1 MDPGRAQLSNI
12 PGLGVSSQARELRP
26 LTNEII
32 ERRLC
37 GLCAEYIE
45 CPPFMASR
53 CCGDNYHYGCTVVM
67 TREVAQCSV
76 CKKTPVEFAR
86 DTDFAEEVKKYDW
99 SLFEPASAAG
109 GYAPIQAFDSE
120 SASEQAGSI
129 GAVAGPSGLSGNRNQ
144 QAVDVEEV
152 ERALAQLGT
161 FVQQGLGAQ
170 ELVPPKAPHPFH
182 PPLLTA
188 AQTIARPSLKLNI
201 VSMTRT
207 FERLLGQLW
216 MPDELQALAGQSG
229 YSFLRQMMDVGV
241 VPGWQELCAEEDH
254 LCGKQMNIDKSDDA
268 RAFFTA
274 MQQHLDQLA
283 PEHQFFVTFACSRQN
298 PVTGCPEPVSPVV
311 RIFRHPTEPRLIFL
325 FTVGEPV
332 PSRALGRLVYGSFA
346 SGTQLVKYLQ
356 FLMLVS
362 EATQAIFVRPTKKG
376 ESDAEGLDKIDVKAF
391 VQQYPPRDFGLGDP
405 SKNNR
410 RILLYAA
417 RSLGLQRIRK
427 EDAEK
432 VTLLNNMI
440 EGDLRNSQLTVKN
453 VIDHILGLGYRKKRG
468 VHLLYDMPATQMPG
482 LHGRDLEL
490 NRQMINLQNDLA
502 DVLIE
507 MYNLRATSKTDY
519 ILIELEPEV
528 FTLPEE
534 ILVLVLDTDR
544 LYLVN
549 MKNRSVSVQCSSSID
564 DICDFC
570 QVFMSGCQIL
580 KANIISYAPTQT
592 KKSLAE
598 S

>member
-1 MDPGRAQLSNI
+1 MDPSRAQLSNI
-12 PGLGVSSQARELRP
+12 PGLGASSLARELQP

-32 ERRLC
+32 ERRFC

-45 CPPFMASR
+45 RPPFMASR
-53 CCGDNYHYGCTVVM
+53 CCEHNYHYGCTVVM

-76 CKKTPVEFAR
+76 CKKTPVEFTR

-109 GYAPIQAFDSE
+109 SCAPIQAFDSE
-120 SASEQAGSI
+120 AVSEQAGAI
-129 GAVAGPSGLSGNRNQ
+129 GAVSGPTGLSGTRNQ
-144 QAVDVEEV
+144 QVVDVEEA
-152 ERALAQLGT
+152 ERALAQPGI
-161 FVQQGLGAQ
+161 FVQQNLVAQ
-170 ELVPPKAPHPFH
+170 ELVPPGAPHLH
-182 PPLLTA
+182 PALPTV
-188 AQTIARPSLKLNI
+188 AQTIVRPSLKLNM
-201 VSMTRT
+201 VSMTKT

-216 MPDELQALAGQSG
+216 MPVELQSLAMQRG

-241 VPGWQELCAEEDH
+241 VPRWQQMCDKEDH
-254 LCGKQMNIDKSDDA
+254 LCGKQMNIDKSGGA

-283 PEHQFFVTFACSRQN
+283 PEHRFFVTFACSRQN

-325 FTVGEPV
+325 FTIGEPV
-332 PSRALGRLVYGSFA
+332 PSRALGRLVYWSFA

-362 EATQAIFVRPTKKG
+362 EATQAIFVHPTKKG

-417 RSLGLQRIRK
+417 QSLGLQRIRK

-440 EGDLRNSQLTVKN
+440 EGNLRDSQLTVKN
-453 VIDHILGLGYRKKRG
+453 VIDHILGLGYRKERG
-468 VHLLYDMPATQMPG
+468 VHLIFDMPATQMPG
-482 LHGRDLEL
+482 LPGIDVEL

-507 MYNLRATSKTDY
+507 MYNQRATSKTDY
-519 ILIELEPEV
+519 ILVELEPEV
-528 FTLPEE
+528 STLREE

-580 KANIISYAPTQT
+580 KANIISYAPIQT

-598 S
+598 